1 MKKLLFFCLFSASF
15 SASAQQ
21 NCEELTKPLLK
32 HLEKL
37 IEAKQTSQAEELAA
51 RIVTI
56 GAVCG
61 LENAEFQTA
70 KDAIERQIQEKLIVE
85 QMQKK

>member
-15 SASAQQ
+15 SAIAQQ
-21 NCEELTKPLLK
+21 NCEELVRPLLK
-32 HLEKL
+32 NLESL
-37 IEAKQTSQAEELAA
+37 IEAKKTSQAEELAA

-61 LENAEFQTA
+61 LENAAFQSA
-70 KDAIERQIQEKLIVE
+70 KDAIERQIQENLIVE